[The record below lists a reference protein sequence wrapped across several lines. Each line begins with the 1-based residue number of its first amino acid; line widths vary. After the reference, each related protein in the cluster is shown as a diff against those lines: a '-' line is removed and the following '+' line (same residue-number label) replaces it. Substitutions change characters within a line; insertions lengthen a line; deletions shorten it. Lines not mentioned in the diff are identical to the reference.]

1 MCPREAGLPLTTVA
15 EPLEPLLR
23 QALLRRAA
31 LFEALHEEGTNCYR
45 LFHGAVE
52 GLPGVAIDR
61 YGPVLLVQTWSRE
74 LESSQLDDIQSL
86 VGDSLGVSHRLVWN
100 HRVAGQ
106 DDFERWFPF
115 DNEGDLVGSELGLNY
130 DVCPRHRGRDPLLF
144 LDLRAG
150 RRVLLERARGR
161 DVLNL
166 FAYTCGLGLAAARG
180 GAASVLNVDF
190 AASALTVGMRNAAL
204 NEIDPQRFGTLR
216 ADVLPTIR
224 QLAGLPVKGR
234 ASRRRSFEK
243 LAARQFDCVLLDPP
257 AWSKGPFGAVDVVRD
272 YSSLFKPA
280 LLATRPG
287 GVMLVTNNSAR
298 VDWESWIDLLER
310 SARKAGRPL
319 RGVERIVPETDFPS
333 PDGRHPLKVAW
344 LQV

>member
-1 MCPREAGLPLTTVA
+1 MRSREAGLPLTIVI
-15 EPLEPLLR
+15 EPLDSLLR
-23 QALLRRAA
+23 QALLRRSE
-31 LFEALHEEGTNCYR
+31 LFEALHAEGTNCYR

-61 YGPVLLVQTWSRE
+61 YGTVLLVQTWSHE
-74 LESSQLDDIQSL
+74 LEPGQLDDIQSL
-86 VGDSLGVSHRLVWN
+86 VGDSLEVPLHLVWN
-100 HRVAGQ
+100 HRVAGK
-106 DDFERWFPF
+106 DDFGRWFPF
-115 DNEGDLVGSELGLNY
+115 EREGEFLGSELGIEY

-150 RRVLLERARGR
+150 RRVLLERVRDR

-166 FAYTCGLGLAAARG
+166 FAYTCGMGLAAARG
-180 GAASVLNVDF
+180 GAASVLNIDF
-190 AASALTVGMRNAAL
+190 AASALAVGMRNAAR
-204 NEIDPQRFGTLR
+204 NEIDPKRFVTLQ

-224 QLAGLPVKGR
+224 QLAGLAVKGR

-257 AWSKGPFGAVDVVRD
+257 AWAKGPFGAVDVVRD

-287 GVMLVTNNSAR
+287 GAMLVTNNSAR
-298 VDWESWIDLLER
+298 VAWEPWIDLLER

-319 RGVERIVPETDFPS
+319 VGIERILPETDFPS
-333 PDGRHPLKVAW
+333 PDGKHPLKVAW